1 MGEVFAGRY
10 ELADP
15 IGRGGVGA
23 VWRAWDHRRRRY
35 VAAKVLLQSDAH
47 SLLRFVREQA
57 LRIDHPHVLAPASW
71 AADDDKVLFTMDLVA
86 GGSLVHL
93 VGDYGPLPP
102 VFVCTLLDQLL
113 AGLAAVHAEGVV
125 HRDIK
130 PANILL
136 EATGTARPRLR
147 LSDFG
152 IAMRLGEPRL
162 TETNLVVGTPG
173 YLAPEQM
180 MGAEPDF
187 PADLFAVGLV
197 ALFLLEGAKPDA
209 KALIQYFAAHG
220 TPGAPQGV
228 PEPLWQVVASLLQP
242 DPQARF
248 RTATGARKALAAA
261 RELLPEPGPDNESI
275 EIFDQLGPL
284 PPGFGPEGPFK
295 RAPGVDPN
303 RTRNGI
309 SGAGGDPRFGTGDG
323 RGGSFEGSGGSGVPL
338 RGGESAGA
346 FAVGGGDGAAD
357 WRGAG
362 TGPGAGVGSGASAG
376 PSAGVGSGAGS
387 GAGVGFGAASEADG
401 ASSWPGQGP
410 SETSRPGVA
419 NEGGGASSWFGKGNG
434 VGSGVGSEPGEAEGA
449 PYRPGEGSGP
459 APSQP
464 GEADGAPFQPGEG
477 SGPTPSQPGEAS
489 RTPYWPGEG
498 NGPAPSQPG
507 EASGTPYR
515 PGDGNGWSFQPGV
528 PGGVPSWHG
537 EESGIP
543 PRPREA
549 SDATNQRGG
558 TKGAPYPHG
567 EANDAVHQ
575 PGETNRPVS
584 RPGEDS
590 ESPWLGQSSA
600 APWPSE
606 GNQAARPSERSE
618 SPRPGE
624 RSAAPWP
631 SEGNQAARRS
641 REGSPVSRPAEGNT
655 PPWPG
660 EANSTSWPRES
671 NPAPWPE
678 RANPPSWAG
687 EAGPPPSPGT
697 DAPAAHPNTGTGG
710 TDASV
715 PSTAPGTGSETPWP
729 VHHTAPA
736 PTQPP
741 SVSDTGS
748 FHLPPPRPADSRSQ
762 PSTPPEHQ
770 AQPHHHHP
778 QAQGQPYRP
787 APAHSAYI
795 SPHDPTPPTHVL
807 PSPHPHAPRFPTQ
820 APAPFPHQPH
830 ADTSTASY
838 TAQSPQVPPPA
849 PSLSRARRSSPPAKV
864 AIPLLLLALACYAV
878 GFWALTQI

>member
-102 VFVCTLLDQLL
+102 SFVCTLLDQLL

-197 ALFLLEGAKPDA
+197 ALYLLEGAKPDA

-220 TPGAPQGV
+220 TPGAPQSV

-261 RELLPEPGPDNESI
+261 RELLPDPGPDDETI

-284 PPGFGPEGPFK
+284 PPGFGSEGPLK
-295 RAPGVDPN
+295 RAPGVDPS
-303 RTRNGI
+303 RTRNDVSRTGEE
-309 SGAGGDPRFGTGDG
+309 ARFGTGDG
-323 RGGSFEGSGGSGVPL
+323 SRGSFEGGDRSDAPYGDDRGNAGSFAADGGG
-338 RGGESAGA
+338 RGA
-346 FAVGGGDGAAD
+346 FRRGPGEGVGGA
-357 WRGAG
+357 
-362 TGPGAGVGSGASAG
+362 GAGVGAG
-376 PSAGVGSGAGS
+376 GGSGSGGGS
-387 GAGVGFGAASEADG
+387 GGAGGADGGAGADAGAGASEARG
-401 ASSWPGQGP
+401 AREVGGGPSWPGQSNGVA
-410 SETSRPGVA
+410 SRPDEVA
-419 NEGGGASSWFGKGNG
+419 GTSSWFGGRHG
-434 VGSGVGSEPGEAEGA
+434 VGPRPGEAGEA
-449 PYRPGEGSGP
+449 PFRSGEGNEPGAFPPGDASQ
-459 APSQP
+459 APSWSGGGSAAGPTPGQP
-464 GEADGAPFQPGEG
+464 
-477 SGPTPSQPGEAS
+477 SRTPSQPEEAS
-489 RTPYWPGEG
+489 GAPNWPGGGDWRPSHPEAPG
-498 NGPAPSQPG
+498 GAPSWHSEARGIPPQPQ
-507 EASGTPYR
+507 EASGTPYPPSGANGAAYGPGEPNGPVYR
-515 PGDGNGWSFQPGV
+515 PGDVNGPA
-528 PGGVPSWHG
+528 H
-537 EESGIP
+537 
-543 PRPREA
+543 R
-549 SDATNQRGG
+549 
-558 TKGAPYPHG
+558 
-567 EANDAVHQ
+567 
-575 PGETNRPVS
+575 PGEPSGPGS
-584 RPGEDS
+584 RPGEAYGAAS
-590 ESPWLGQSSA
+590 WPGEGSQSS
-600 APWPSE
+600 WPGRGSDPSWPGE
-606 GNQAARPSERSE
+606 GSGVSR
-618 SPRPGE
+618 RPGE
-624 RSAAPWP
+624 S
-631 SEGNQAARRS
+631 G
-641 REGSPVSRPAEGNT
+641 PVSRPAEEN
-655 PPWPG
+655 PPSWPA
-660 EANSTSWPRES
+660 EANSASWPRES
-671 NPAPWPE
+671 PPAPWPE
-678 RANPPSWAG
+678 QADATSWPR

-697 DAPAAHPNTGTGG
+697 AGH
-710 TDASV
+710 
-715 PSTAPGTGSETPWP
+715 ETPWP
-729 VHHTAPA
+729 APA
-736 PTQPP
+736 DGP
-741 SVSDTGS
+741 SSASDTGS
-748 FHLPPPRPADSRSQ
+748 FHLPPPRPTDSRSQ
-762 PSTPPEHQ
+762 PLTPPDHQPPPHQRHPHPQAQ
-770 AQPHHHHP
+770 AQPH
-778 QAQGQPYRP
+778 RP
-787 APAHSAYI
+787 AAPARSAYV
-795 SPHDPTPPTHVL
+795 SPHDPTPSTHVL
-807 PSPHPHAPRFPTQ
+807 PSPQPHAPRFPTQ
-820 APAPFPHQPH
+820 APPPPPHQLH
-830 ADTSTASY
+830 ADPSTASY
-838 TAQSPQVPPPA
+838 TAQSPQVPLPA
-849 PSLSRARRSSPPAKV
+849 RSLSRARRSGPPAKV